1 MRKIINFKEG
11 KMYKKVAIGL
21 IGVIFLM
28 SIGITNSIAQEE
40 KHAKTEEKHEEKPVA
55 EGLPTPVQ
63 VALAISI
70 GFSLAIAVFAGAF
83 GQSRAIVATVE
94 AIARQPEASG
104 RIFAPFILGLALI
117 ESLVIYMLVVSILL
131 LFVKFA

>member
-1 MRKIINFKEG
+1 MHRK
-11 KMYKKVAIGL
+11 VLIGL
-21 IGVIFLM
+21 VVMIF
-28 SIGITNSIAQEE
+28 SVSAGFANSFAQE
-40 KHAKTEEKHEEKPVA
+40 KKLAKAEEKHEEKPV
-55 EGLPTPVQ
+55 EKGLPTPVQ

-83 GQSRAIVATVE
+83 GQSRAIAATVE